1 MVPAIAFST
10 SGSDS
15 SSRTT
20 RETSRRP
27 RSRARVSRSSEAI
40 AQGYAVD
47 LLPFVGSMQLR
58 LEWTALTAAVLLL
71 SLAGCSDGAQPTAV
85 ALPEAA
91 RALAVAPDFAGTL
104 WETTGRRAWRS
115 HDGGLSW
122 RRVRGP
128 GGGIAVAFSE
138 RGGEVVG
145 PHGEQRADYG
155 GIGPTPPRGAPQP
168 FISPTAPHHPTHRLY
183 ALDIFGPPRGWG
195 GARRHPRQQPGGR
208 AAQTGGEDS

>member
-1 MVPAIAFST
+1 MVPATAFST

-20 RETSRRP
+20 RDTSRRP

-40 AQGYAVD
+40 AQDYVVD

-58 LEWTALTAAVLLL
+58 LEWTALPAAV
-71 SLAGCSDGAQPTAV
+71 
-85 ALPEAA
+85 

-104 WETTGRRAWRS
+104 WETTGAAAWRS

-122 RRVRGP
+122 KRVRGP
-128 GGGIAVAFSE
+128 GGGLAVAFSE

-155 GIGPTPPRGAPQP
+155 GIGLTPARQTPQP
-168 FISPTAPHHPTHRLY
+168 FISLTTPYNRTDRLY
-183 ALDIFGPPRGWG
+183 ALDVFGHPWVSVDAG
-195 GARRHPRQQPGGR
+195 RHWLQLR
-208 AAQTGGEDS
+208 AA

>member
-10 SGSDS
+10 SGNDS

-40 AQGYAVD
+40 AQGYVVD

-58 LEWTALTAAVLLL
+58 LEWRALPAAVLLL

-91 RALAVAPDFAGTL
+91 QALAVAPDFAGTL

-122 RRVRGP
+122 RRGRGPRGGTPGALSGP
-128 GGGIAVAFSE
+128 GGG
-138 RGGEVVG
+138 GGG
-145 PHGEQRADYG
+145 A
-155 GIGPTPPRGAPQP
+155 PRGAG
-168 FISPTAPHHPTHRLY
+168 A
-183 ALDIFGPPRGWG
+183 PPR
-195 GARRHPRQQPGGR
+195 R
-208 AAQTGGEDS
+208 

>member
-1 MVPAIAFST
+1 MPATAFST

-40 AQGYAVD
+40 AQDYVVD

-58 LEWTALTAAVLLL
+58 LEWTALPAAVLLL

-85 ALPEAA
+85 ALPAAA

-104 WETTGRRAWRS
+104 WETTGAAAWRS

-122 RRVRGP
+122 KRVHGP
-128 GGGIAVAFSE
+128 GGGLAVAFSE

-155 GIGPTPPRGAPQP
+155 GIGLTPAR
-168 FISPTAPHHPTHRLY
+168 
-183 ALDIFGPPRGWG
+183 
-195 GARRHPRQQPGGR
+195 ARRRSR
-208 AAQTGGEDS
+208 SYR

>member
-40 AQGYAVD
+40 AQGYVVD

-58 LEWTALTAAVLLL
+58 LEWTALPAAVLLL

-85 ALPEAA
+85 ALPEGAQ
-91 RALAVAPDFAGTL
+91 ALAVAPDFAGTL

-122 RRVRGP
+122 RRGGGP
-128 GGGIAVAFSE
+128 GGGHA
-138 RGGEVVG
+138 GGLS
-145 PHGEQRADYG
+145 G
-155 GIGPTPPRGAPQP
+155 GGGGGGGAPG
-168 FISPTAPHHPTHRLY
+168 APP
-183 ALDIFGPPRGWG
+183 
-195 GARRHPRQQPGGR
+195 
-208 AAQTGGEDS
+208 AAH

>member
-40 AQGYAVD
+40 AQGYVVD

-58 LEWTALTAAVLLL
+58 LEWRALPAAVLLL

-85 ALPEAA
+85 ALPEAGQ
-91 RALAVAPDFAGTL
+91 ALAVAPDFARTL
-104 WETTGRRAWRS
+104 WETTGRRAWRAA
-115 HDGGLSW
+115 G
-122 RRVRGP
+122 RGP
-128 GGGIAVAFSE
+128 RRGGG
-138 RGGEVVG
+138 
-145 PHGEQRADYG
+145 
-155 GIGPTPPRGAPQP
+155 
-168 FISPTAPHHPTHRLY
+168 
-183 ALDIFGPPRGWG
+183 G
-195 GARRHPRQQPGGR
+195 GARGGAAAGPSPG
-208 AAQTGGEDS
+208 